1 MTMDYQTLHD
11 DAVIIDGTCPLLRK
25 PAYIDWFKEG
35 GYTAVA
41 PTVGLGCDAAG
52 ALREL
57 GGWHRLIN
65 SRDDLLLVRSG
76 HDIDRAKAESRL
88 GIIFHFQGT
97 SPIENDLRCL
107 DAYKALGVSMV
118 MLTYNQRNL
127 VGDGCEER
135 TDAGLSNFGLELIQR
150 LNELK
155 IVVDCSHTGRQ
166 TTLEAIERSSAPV
179 VFSHSNPR
187 AVHASKRNID
197 DDQIKAVAQSGGL
210 VGINGFPSYVSGS
223 ARPAMDDFMHHID
236 YVVELAGI
244 DHVGLGVDYFTHQVG
259 VATETEAQAYY
270 DDSVRV
276 GRWRPDTYPPPPYHY
291 PRGME
296 TPRSIN
302 NLTKALLDRGYAPS
316 DVRKIMGGNW
326 RRVLGEVVGER
337 TQAGRGAMGQC

>member
-1 MTMDYQTLHD
+1 MTVDFQKLHD

-25 PAYIDWFKEG
+25 PAFIDWFKDG

-52 ALREL
+52 AIREL
-57 GGWHRLIN
+57 GGWHRLIG
-65 SRDDLLLVRSG
+65 SRDDLLLVRNGS
-76 HDIDRAKAESRL
+76 DIDRAKAEGRL

-118 MLTYNQRNL
+118 MLTYNQKNL

-135 TDAGLSNFGLELIQR
+135 TDAGLSNFGVDLIKR

-166 TTLEAIERSSAPV
+166 TTLEAIELSSAPV

-197 DDQIKAVAQSGGL
+197 DEQIKAVAQSGGL
-210 VGINGFPSYVSGS
+210 VGINGFPSYVSN
-223 ARPAMDDFMHHID
+223 ARKPTLDDFIRHIE
-236 YVVELAGI
+236 YVIDLAGI

-259 VATETEAQAYY
+259 VATDAEAQTYY

-291 PRGME
+291 PQGME

-302 NLTKALLDRGYAPS
+302 SLTEALLGKGYS
-316 DVRKIMGGNW
+316 STDVLKILGGNW
-326 RRVLGEVVGER
+326 RRIFGAVLGE
-337 TQAGRGAMGQC
+337 